1 MVERDGERR
10 RAAARPL
17 LAYAPEFLVPV
28 PSARAT
34 EDNDE
39 EREHQRRREELL
51 RRKQDL
57 LDAEASERVDPKA
70 DMQGRMNAVREALQ
84 ANLDGAPIKT
94 QPAPAAPTS
103 TIVPKLEKPL
113 QLPRRR
119 RRWGLLAGF
128 TMLGGIIGTAYA
140 VLEPPQYSATAS
152 LQVFPP
158 ERRSEIASNAVLE
171 RAAQMARIERA
182 ADLGAPSFLEELH
195 FRLTLLLPEDHQSPA
210 LAGHKKMSG
219 AQLLRQR
226 LDFTQA
232 LDSGTVNV
240 EAMADRPETAALL
253 ANAVAQAFRDHLQGG
268 AELSGS
274 EGDLPARLQSLETD
288 AEAAQQAAT
297 AFRVSRDFGD
307 DDNKA
312 ALQREFAD
320 SKVETARIAAEANS
334 LNGATAESLA
344 GKGVPET
351 MRSGALGAL
360 VERYRAAGQGADANQ
375 IEAEIDKEISSQRS
389 VLQADLKNA
398 VEREQKA
405 AAAIAGFGSTPATD
419 EDKARLQMLERD
431 AAAKQAL
438 FEDLQMRAARG
449 EPASAGSAATVRIV
463 TPAMAEPSPRTL
475 SPQGIIA
482 LGLLG
487 GVLFG
492 LLAMMLAGRKPRSSV
507 RSEAEPDE
515 VLEPYGETRLAAV
528 IREANARWEAENEG
542 TNSTRE
548 NAALGRAIDDVRSSR
563 VAKS

>member
-1 MVERDGERR
+1 MVERDRERR

-17 LAYAPEFLVPV
+17 LAYAPEFLELVP
-28 PSARAT
+28 PFRAT
-34 EDNDE
+34 EDKNE

-57 LDAEASERVDPKA
+57 IDAEESERTDPKA

-84 ANLDGAPIKT
+84 ANLDGASIKAP
-94 QPAPAAPTS
+94 PAPETPVSVT
-103 TIVPKLEKPL
+103 VPKPESEPL
-113 QLPRRR
+113 QLSRRR

-128 TMLGGIIGTAYA
+128 TLLGGIVGTTYA
-140 VLEPPQYSATAS
+140 VLVPPQYGAMAS

-182 ADLGAPSFLEELH
+182 ADLGAPSFLEELR
-195 FRLTLLLPEDHQSPA
+195 FRLTRLLPEDQQPPA
-210 LAGHKKMSG
+210 VAGHKRMSG

-240 EAMADRPETAALL
+240 EATTDKPETASLL

-268 AELSGS
+268 ANGS
-274 EGDLPARLQSLETD
+274 EGDLPARLQSLEAD
-288 AEAAQQAAT
+288 AEAARQAAT

-307 DDNKA
+307 DDNKT

-320 SKVETARIAAEANS
+320 SKAETARIAAEANS

-360 VERYRAAGQGADANQ
+360 VERYRAAGQGARANQ

-389 VLQADLKNA
+389 ILQADLKNA

-431 AAAKQAL
+431 AAAKQVL

-463 TPAMAEPSPRTL
+463 TPAMVEPNPRTL
-475 SPQGIIA
+475 SSQGTIA
-482 LGLLG
+482 VGLLG
-487 GVLFG
+487 GFLLG
-492 LLAMMLAGRKPRSSV
+492 LLSMMLAGRKPWSSV
-507 RSEAEPDE
+507 RSEAEPEE

-542 TNSTRE
+542 ANRPTE
-548 NAALGRAIDDVRSSR
+548 NAALGRAIDDVRSTR
-563 VAKS
+563 IAKS

>member
-1 MVERDGERR
+1 M
-10 RAAARPL
+10 RPL
-17 LAYAPEFLVPV
+17 LAYAPEFLEPV
-28 PSARAT
+28 PFARETADSD
-34 EDNDE
+34 ED
-39 EREHQRRREELL
+39 REHQRRREELL

-57 LDAEASERVDPKA
+57 IDAEESERIDPKA

-84 ANLDGAPIKT
+84 ANLDGASIKT
-94 QPAPAAPTS
+94 EPTPETSLPPVTKPESQPVQA
-103 TIVPKLEKPL
+103 
-113 QLPRRR
+113 PRRR
-119 RRWGLLAGF
+119 RRFGLLAGF
-128 TMLGGIIGTAYA
+128 TLLGGIIGTTYA
-140 VLEPPQYSATAS
+140 LLEPPQYGATAS

-158 ERRSEIASNAVLE
+158 GRRSEIASNVVLE

-182 ADLGAPSFLEELH
+182 VDLGAPSFLEELR
-195 FRLTLLLPEDHQSPA
+195 FRLTRLLPEDQQSPA

-240 EAMADRPETAALL
+240 EATADRPETAALL

-268 AELSGS
+268 EELNGS
-274 EGDLPARLQSLETD
+274 AGDLPARLQSLEAD

-320 SKVETARIAAEANS
+320 SKAETARIAAEANS
-334 LNGATAESLA
+334 LNDVTAESLA
-344 GKGVPET
+344 GKGVPES

-431 AAAKQAL
+431 VAAKQAL

-475 SPQGIIA
+475 SPQGFIA

-487 GVLFG
+487 GFLLG

-507 RSEAEPDE
+507 RSEVEPDE

-542 TNSTRE
+542 INSTTE